1 MRNMVI
7 VRLLVVVVLTLS
19 FSTGFAQKI
28 FQAESVANATI
39 KVYPV
44 EEPDNAD
51 LWVCFVWD
59 EAEITRTGLWMDMR
73 FDHEADV
80 IIFFVDDESQADL
93 KIWLVDTPEESK
105 WLDHSK
111 KNLLSIKKES
121 PKKL

>member
-1 MRNMVI
+1 MIMVL
-7 VRLLVVVVLTLS
+7 VRLLIAMVLTLWFTS
-19 FSTGFAQKI
+19 GYAQKI
-28 FQAESVANATI
+28 FQAQSAEEASV

-93 KIWLVDTPEESK
+93 KIWLVDTPDESK
-105 WLDHSK
+105 WLDQSK
-111 KNLLSIKKES
+111 KNLLSINKKP
-121 PKKL
+121 PK